1 MAQGTNLRFLHNG
14 QELMSLSRTT
24 YASGRVVLGIFVPGG
39 VKQLP
44 AYEVAF
50 NNVEITT
57 PPGP

>member
-1 MAQGTNLRFLHNG
+1 
-14 QELMSLSRTT
+14 MSLSRTT
-24 YASGRVVLGIFVPGG
+24 YASGRVVLGIFVPIGA
-39 VKQLP
+39 KPLT